1 MNHLSDLP
9 DVFHLYPQSSRSL
22 MLSNVRF
29 SGNKNDLT
37 NWLTWFFLIMVIV
50 CVAVQMNYLNKA
62 LDSFNTGIVTPVYYV
77 MFTTMVL
84 IASAI
89 LFKEWRNLNAKVSE
103 YDRSRENDQV
113 WSCALR

>member
-1 MNHLSDLP
+1 
-9 DVFHLYPQSSRSL
+9 

-103 YDRSRENDQV
+103 YDRSREND
-113 WSCALR
+113 